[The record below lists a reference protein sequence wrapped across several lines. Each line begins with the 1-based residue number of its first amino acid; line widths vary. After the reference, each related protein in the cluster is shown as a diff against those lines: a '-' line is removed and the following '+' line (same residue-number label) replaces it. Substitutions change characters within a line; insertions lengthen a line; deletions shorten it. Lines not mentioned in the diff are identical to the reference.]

1 MKKRAT
7 KNKIGLRLVLL
18 VVAMVG
24 LIWFLVPLSLSVSL
38 NIGNATGIMVCLI
51 LGVYALFMPKLHALL
66 GSWSRQKGKRWLV
79 RAGAGLLGIIAALVI
94 VESCLMVAAA
104 GKEPVENSTLVV
116 LGCRVYG
123 ERASLSMIE
132 RLEAAYSYLQENPEA
147 VCVLS
152 GGKGD
157 GENITEAECMYRY
170 LKDKGIAAERLYK
183 EEASVSTRENLKF
196 SLELIKEQGL
206 SSEIAIATSEYHQ
219 YRAGLIAKE
228 LGIDA
233 AAVNGKTAWW
243 LFPTYYIRELYGIL
257 YQWVF

>member
-1 MKKRAT
+1 M
-7 KNKIGLRLVLL
+7 
-18 VVAMVG
+18 
-24 LIWFLVPLSLSVSL
+24 
-38 NIGNATGIMVCLI
+38 CLI
-51 LGVYALFMPKLHALL
+51 LGVYALFMPKVHALL
-66 GSWSRQKGKRWLV
+66 GSWSNQKGKRWLV
-79 RAGAGLLGIIAALVI
+79 RAVAAMLGLIAVLVI
-94 VESCLMVAAA
+94 IETGCMISAANKKPTGSA
-104 GKEPVENSTLVV
+104 TLVV

-170 LKDKGIAAERLYK
+170 LMDKGIAAERLYK

-196 SLELIKEQGL
+196 SLELITEQGL
-206 SSEIAIATSEYHQ
+206 SPEIAIATSEYHQ